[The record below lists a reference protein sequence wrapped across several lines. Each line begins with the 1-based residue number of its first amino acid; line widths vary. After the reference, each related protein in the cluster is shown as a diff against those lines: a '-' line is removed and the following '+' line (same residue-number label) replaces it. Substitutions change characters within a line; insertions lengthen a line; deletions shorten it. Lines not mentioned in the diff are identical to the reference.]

1 MTLSTVV
8 NLVTAATLLA
18 GLVFGVVQL
27 RQFRKV
33 REREAALELLRSF
46 QSPQTAR
53 ALRRVFELPSGLS
66 GEEIEDALADDMDLI
81 YSLMTTW
88 ESVGILVFRGEASIE
103 MAEDFFSGPVLV
115 SWRRLEPLVHRTR
128 ERSGRDTISEWF
140 QWLADRMAEREAAEP
155 PVPAHIQY
163 RDWRPGKS

>member
-53 ALRRVFELPSGLS
+53 ALRRVFEVPSGLS
-66 GEEIEDALADDMDLI
+66 GEEIEDALADDMDLV

-103 MAEDFFSGPVLV
+103 EIDLLYEVTKQVEGHTICALGDAAAWPIQGLIRHFRDEIEHRIVSRRVSGAA
-115 SWRRLEPLVHRTR
+115 
-128 ERSGRDTISEWF
+128 
-140 QWLADRMAEREAAEP
+140 QAAE
-155 PVPAHIQY
+155 
-163 RDWRPGKS
+163 

>member
-18 GLVFGVVQL
+18 GLLFGVVQL

-33 REREAALELLRSF
+33 REREAALELLRTF
-46 QSPQTAR
+46 QSPLTAR

-66 GEEIEDALADDMDLI
+66 GEEIEDALGGDMDLV
-81 YSLMTTW
+81 YGLMTTW
-88 ESVGILVFRGEASIE
+88 ESVGILVFRGEASID
-103 MAEDFFSGPVLV
+103 MVEDFFSGPVLV

-128 ERSGRDTISEWF
+128 ETSGRDTISEWF
-140 QWLADRMAEREAAEP
+140 QWLADRMAEREAAVP
-155 PVPAHIQY
+155 PRPAHIEH
-163 RDWRPGKS
+163 RDWRPGKN